1 MSDHENFDDDEK
13 SAENTEVVDETED
26 LTIPDPKIKWK
37 SDKEL
42 YLQHKQ
48 AIRIVEEKNVL
59 IYSNIPVVV
68 EAGQYAQFK
77 TGAEKTAAEAD
88 SAGRNLFLLK
98 NSARLG
104 AQSEKG
110 GLAAAM
116 KGGIFTPRHMKIIKF
131 DNPADEENP
140 FIVPG
145 FSAVSNDEEDEVKK
159 EYDSRLFVPISHKMA
174 KKSLTYKAFATKLD
188 ELCDGK
194 NKEKYEQLREI
205 LTDMPDDDED
215 KKFSKASDI
224 AEFLTL
230 TNHTRV
236 PTSDPALQPK
246 SKAEKEAKAA
256 RTAQRK
262 VEKEEKEAKRG
273 NSKRGKKNKRK
284 ADDDDDDDD
293 EEDRRLA
300 VREDRIRG
308 MVRPAEDGNMTQV
321 LHGLLAEKSFF
332 DAKALEDHDEK
343 MIELGRLRQKVED
356 LSSGSGA
363 KKDVRNG
370 KAAASHVAE
379 KFFEGARSSS
389 KKHKKA

>member
-37 SDKEL
+37 SDKEM
-42 YLQHKQ
+42 YIQYKQ
-48 AIRIVEEKNVL
+48 VIRIIEEKDVL
-59 IYSNIPVVV
+59 IHSNIPVVV
-68 EAGQYAQFK
+68 EAGQYAKFK
-77 TGAEKTAAEAD
+77 TGAEKTEAEAD

-116 KGGIFTPRHMKIIKF
+116 KDGIFSPRHMKIIKY
-131 DNPADEENP
+131 DNPLDEENP

-145 FSAVSNDEEDEVKK
+145 FSEVSNDEEDGVKK

-174 KKSLTYKAFATKLD
+174 KKSLTYKAFSTKLD

-205 LTDMPDDDED
+205 LTDMPDDDKV
-215 KKFSKASDI
+215 KKFAKASDV

-262 VEKEEKEAKRG
+262 AEKEEKEAKRG

-284 ADDDDDDDD
+284 GGDDEDDD

-356 LSSGSGA
+356 LSNGPGA